1 VDHGFGS
8 PTGHASRDGKEGLRG
23 DGRPLVGTL
32 PRIAHPSVEK
42 VVLRPPQLSLQ
53 RPATGFD
60 ARGESKSSSNDI
72 NPFNGV
78 EPTRKPWSVEK
89 LARPKRVENEISQ
102 PRAKLRSTR
111 QPGNPRSASTKQRKG
126 RSDANGYDPK
136 PSLGSFDSDNILN
149 ELDNLLVGTLER
161 VAITAGEVS
170 YEPTDN
176 MGSKSSTKQ
185 SSTPQSHTP
194 S

>member
-1 VDHGFGS
+1 VDHRFGS
-8 PTGHASRDGKEGLRG
+8 PTGHASCDRKEGLRG
-23 DGRPLVGTL
+23 DGRPSVGTL

-42 VVLRPPQLSLQ
+42 VVLRPQLPLQ
-53 RPATGFD
+53 RLATGFD

-72 NPFNGV
+72 NPFNGP

-102 PRAKLRSTR
+102 PRAKPRSTR
-111 QPGNPRSASTKQRKG
+111 QPRNPRSASTKQRKG
-126 RSDANGYDPK
+126 RLDADGYDLK
-136 PSLGSFDSDNILN
+136 LSLGSFDSDNILN
-149 ELDNLLVGTLER
+149 ELDNLFVGTLEK
-161 VAITAGEVS
+161 VAITAGEVT